1 MGPKKISTTEE
12 VEEIKRSLD
21 FLAEEITAV
30 RTQQKTILD
39 LVVEVKTLRQQNTE
53 KEKRIAILENRMAD
67 LEQYTR
73 MNDIIV
79 SGMEI
84 KPQSY
89 ARAVTGMM
97 NREEI
102 TELVSVEQQVTTFL
116 QSKGIEVDSNSIET
130 CHPLPRKNK
139 TDKPAII
146 MRFMNRKHKT
156 ALLRQGRKL
165 KGSDVYLNEHL
176 TKRNADIA
184 KTARF
189 LRRQKKIQSTWTANC
204 KIYIKLNGSPEEA
217 KVLVIR
223 DIQELDKY
231 N

>member
-1 MGPKKISTTEE
+1 MVDFSTAGDDEQRGNHGT
-12 VEEIKRSLD
+12 RLSLRG
-21 FLAEEITAV
+21 ATALL
-30 RTQQKTILD
+30 K
-39 LVVEVKTLRQQNTE
+39 
-53 KEKRIAILENRMAD
+53 
-67 LEQYTR
+67 
-73 MNDIIV
+73 
-79 SGMEI
+79 
-84 KPQSY
+84 
-89 ARAVTGMM
+89 
-97 NREEI
+97 
-102 TELVSVEQQVTTFL
+102 
-116 QSKGIEVDSNSIET
+116 SKGIEVDSNSTET

-146 MRFMNRKHKT
+146 MRFTNRKHKS
-156 ALLRQGRKL
+156 ALLRQGRNS

-176 TKRNADIA
+176 MKRNADIA